1 MKQRTFHFYN
11 LIDLER
17 IIAEINGDQLYHDA
31 SGVLIQLFNPRLDID
46 EDAMVEM
53 VVHRLPKACVSGA
66 TAANLAGG
74 SFDISQFPVELSVIY
89 FSKTTLHQYDFDMDA
104 YTAFVAGRMMNED
117 LSHMDSPKLMQ
128 IFYTST
134 STSIN
139 SFLLEFNHYPIA
151 KFGLKAGRSIKELN
165 TAHVYGKRVYSNGFI
180 VIVFDSQDLHYY
192 MDNNLGWQPIGME
205 MVVTET
211 EGNHI
216 INTIDGKPATEIFE
230 KYLNVR
236 PNKYF
241 VQNVCEFPLI
251 IRREHCDMARVPA
264 GYRDD
269 GSVIFTS
276 DVKKGD
282 HIRLSYADHERLA
295 AFTAKSVLDLQSFNP
310 EAVFLFEC
318 GNRLRFLK
326 QNYLFEIMDYRNIA
340 KQLSS
345 ITGYAEVFVTPDG
358 RGGDLNS
365 SLVAVGLTESPD
377 ATDVII
383 PYRQPDEAVKKNID
397 EEKEI
402 PFVDRIL
409 NFLESVS
416 AELDTQNKEL
426 GKIAFTD
433 QLTKV
438 YNRWELERAIE
449 ESLLLAKNGR
459 SYGLM
464 FFDIDHFK
472 SVNDTYGHDVGDMT
486 LLAVVS
492 MVKENLKSDHVFGR
506 WGGEEFLYLIPDV
519 NETGLLEFAEKI
531 RKQIDDACLV
541 TVQHITIS
549 IGTTLAHTDDTLESF
564 VKRADKAVYEAKE
577 TGRNKVVFHA

>member
-1 MKQRTFHFYN
+1 MKQNTFHFYN
-11 LIDLER
+11 FNELER
-17 IIAEINGDQLYHDA
+17 IIAEINGSQVYHDA
-31 SGVLIQLFNPRLDID
+31 TGVLIQLFNPRLDID

-53 VVHRLPKACVSGA
+53 VVHRLPKACVTGA

-74 SFDISQFPVELSVIY
+74 SFDISQFPVELSVTC

-117 LSHMDSPKLMQ
+117 LSLMENPKLMQ

-139 SFLLEFNHYPIA
+139 SFLLEFNHFPIA
-151 KFGLKAGRSIKELN
+151 KFGLKAGRSIQKLN
-165 TAHVYGKRVYSNGFI
+165 PAHVYGKQVYSNGFV
-180 VIVFDSQDLHYY
+180 VIVFDSKDLHYY
-192 MDNNLGWQPIGME
+192 LDNNLGWQPIGME

-211 EGNHI
+211 ESNHI
-216 INTIDGKPATEIFE
+216 IKTIDGKPATEVFE
-230 KYLNVR
+230 KYLNVK

-251 IRREHCDMARVPA
+251 VRRECCDMARVPA
-264 GYRDD
+264 GYRED

-282 HIRLSYADHERLA
+282 HIKLSYADHERLA
-295 AFTAKSVLDLQSFNP
+295 AFTAKSVQDLQDFSP

-326 QNYLFEIMDYRNIA
+326 QNYLFEIMDYRSVA

-345 ITGYAEVFVTPDG
+345 ITGYAEVFVTPEG
-358 RGGDLNS
+358 LGGDLNS
-365 SLVAVGLTESPD
+365 SLVAVGLSESPE
-377 ATDVII
+377 ATDTVITH
-383 PYRQPDEAVKKNID
+383 RQPDEVLREAID

-402 PFVDRIL
+402 PFVERIL

-416 AELDTQNKEL
+416 AELDSQNKEL

-449 ESLLLAKNGR
+449 ESLLMAKNGQ
-459 SYGLM
+459 SYGLL

-472 SVNDTYGHDVGDMT
+472 HVNDTYGHDVGDMT

-492 MVKENLKSDHVFGR
+492 LVKENLKNGHVFGR

-519 NETGLLEFAEKI
+519 DQPTLLEFAEKI
-531 RKQIDDACLV
+531 RKQIDEACLV

-549 IGTTLAHTDDTLESF
+549 IGSTLAHPDDTLESF
-564 VKRADKAVYEAKE
+564 IKRADEAVYEAKE
-577 TGRNKVVFHA
+577 TGRNKVIFHP